1 MSASKKQK
9 QAKEFFPG
17 QAAIQYKGPD
27 SLDPMA
33 FKYYNAEE
41 VVAGKKMKDWLRF
54 AVCWWHT
61 WKGNGADIFGLDGSY
76 PRPWNTENTLEGAL
90 ERVDVHFEFCQK
102 LGIELYCFHDRD
114 VAPEGKSI
122 GETNTIL
129 DQVVEKMAAKQKETN
144 VGLLWGT
151 CNLFSHPRYMN
162 GACTNPDPA
171 VVCYAAAAVKKCL
184 EVTKKLGGA
193 NFVMWGG
200 RDGYQCLLNTEYAQE
215 NANYAHFLRALADY
229 KKEIGFTGALLL
241 EPKPREP
248 MAHQY
253 NFDAETTLGFLEHH
267 GLIGEYALN
276 LEANHGTLAG
286 HSGEHEVEAAVA
298 RGKLGSID
306 ANRNECLLG
315 WDTDMFPTDPAL
327 STYIMKRVI
336 EQGGLQPGGLNFD
349 AKVRRESTDV
359 EDLFIA
365 HINGMDNYARGLRA
379 AAKMIEEG
387 TLDKMR
393 KGRYAGFEAS
403 AIGKKFSAGKASL
416 AELAEHAAANPE
428 PQQRSAQCEKYE
440 SVFNAFALKG

>member
-1 MSASKKQK
+1 MSHGSHSAAFGPLKTCTGIHYLSKRGDVDPIMSASKKQK
-9 QAKEFFPG
+9 QAKEYFPG

-76 PRPWNTENTLEGAL
+76 ERPWSTENTLEGAL

-122 GETNTIL
+122 EETNKIL

-200 RDGYQCLLNTEYAQE
+200 RDGYQCLLNTECA
-215 NANYAHFLRALADY
+215 
-229 KKEIGFTGALLL
+229 
-241 EPKPREP
+241 
-248 MAHQY
+248 
-253 NFDAETTLGFLEHH
+253 
-267 GLIGEYALN
+267 
-276 LEANHGTLAG
+276 
-286 HSGEHEVEAAVA
+286 
-298 RGKLGSID
+298 
-306 ANRNECLLG
+306 
-315 WDTDMFPTDPAL
+315 
-327 STYIMKRVI
+327 
-336 EQGGLQPGGLNFD
+336 
-349 AKVRRESTDV
+349 
-359 EDLFIA
+359 
-365 HINGMDNYARGLRA
+365 
-379 AAKMIEEG
+379 
-387 TLDKMR
+387 
-393 KGRYAGFEAS
+393 
-403 AIGKKFSAGKASL
+403 
-416 AELAEHAAANPE
+416 
-428 PQQRSAQCEKYE
+428 
-440 SVFNAFALKG
+440 

>member
-9 QAKEFFPG
+9 QAKEYFPG

-54 AVCWWHT
+54 AVCSWHT

-76 PRPWNTENTLEGAL
+76 ERPWSTENTLEGAL

-122 GETNTIL
+122 EETNTIL
-129 DQVVEKMAAKQKETN
+129 DKVVEKMAAKQKETN

-184 EVTKKLGGA
+184 EVTKKLDGA

-200 RDGYQCLLNTEYAQE
+200 RDGYQCLLNTECA
-215 NANYAHFLRALADY
+215 
-229 KKEIGFTGALLL
+229 
-241 EPKPREP
+241 
-248 MAHQY
+248 
-253 NFDAETTLGFLEHH
+253 
-267 GLIGEYALN
+267 
-276 LEANHGTLAG
+276 
-286 HSGEHEVEAAVA
+286 
-298 RGKLGSID
+298 
-306 ANRNECLLG
+306 
-315 WDTDMFPTDPAL
+315 
-327 STYIMKRVI
+327 
-336 EQGGLQPGGLNFD
+336 
-349 AKVRRESTDV
+349 
-359 EDLFIA
+359 
-365 HINGMDNYARGLRA
+365 
-379 AAKMIEEG
+379 
-387 TLDKMR
+387 
-393 KGRYAGFEAS
+393 
-403 AIGKKFSAGKASL
+403 
-416 AELAEHAAANPE
+416 
-428 PQQRSAQCEKYE
+428 QRSTNHARPTP
-440 SVFNAFALKG
+440 SPAALRPPTSSPAA